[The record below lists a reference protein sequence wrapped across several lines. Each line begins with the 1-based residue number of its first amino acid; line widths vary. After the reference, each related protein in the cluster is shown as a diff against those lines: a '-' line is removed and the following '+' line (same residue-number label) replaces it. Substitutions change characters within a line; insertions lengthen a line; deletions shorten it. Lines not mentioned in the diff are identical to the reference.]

1 MTWTRRDWIYLL
13 SLTLLAATLRFY
25 QLGAVPPGFQFDE
38 AFNAIDAEQIWYG
51 NRPLFLPANGG
62 REVLYSYFQALLGN
76 FLGFNVYSL
85 RLASALAGIATVPA
99 AYLLLRRILQRES
112 QAVALFT
119 TLTLTVS
126 FWHLHFSHY
135 GIRVITMPLL
145 LSGLFG
151 AFWLSN
157 HSRHPRTVWIATLVT
172 GLLTGLSVWTHPS
185 GRFTPFVLLGYALW
199 LLWWYPARRRWDRH
213 HPLFKLA
220 LIGAVAFVVF
230 LPLGIEFYRHPEF
243 FFGHASEVSIFAERV
258 RGESAPWQ
266 VLGEHLLL
274 VLGMF
279 SVTGDGE
286 WIHNLPGR
294 PVLEA
299 PLALFFALGVGRWI
313 WRLLRRDDPDRDAL
327 ALLAGWTLV
336 MLRPSVLSDAAPN
349 YSRTLPTL
357 PAVLVAAGLGL
368 SWLAEGVRRW
378 QGRQAPSGLPLWS
391 GYALA
396 SVVVAVSGVWA
407 TYDYFV
413 RFPSHPDAYYHYDA
427 DKLDALAA
435 LETAAAA
442 GNMVYLEPLWSTH
455 ATFSFLRDRA
465 IVKSLDTSQTI
476 VLPPPGLGA
485 LYAFPAEKLDRAES
499 LARAWP
505 DTAASELNDRYG
517 RLLLALVERSA
528 DQLGGWPEDFAPTNA
543 LVPVSSGA
551 TITQLP
557 ARFDDAPTLLGY
569 QQRNEGQELVL
580 FWQAEGATLR
590 DLTVFLQFMDQE
602 NNRVAQ
608 IDRLPGD
615 GSYLTPT
622 WTPGERVI
630 ERYQP
635 ELNDR
640 CAGADPLW
648 LYVGWYELAADGAR
662 RPLADGTGDA
672 AVLGP
677 LTLPI
682 RAYPPDQIEL
692 PPGDARTLDAGLTLL
707 ADTIVNDTLTS
718 SSAFHVAL
726 YWQATAALATTE
738 VKIGLQWD
746 QQWLPLWGDRLAPD
760 TPWHDGEIICRRLRM
775 TVPDT
780 LPAGSYPL
788 QLRTTDA
795 TLDLRTVTISPQ

>member
-13 SLTLLAATLRFY
+13 SLTLLAAALRFY
-25 QLGAVPPGFQFDE
+25 QLGEVPPGFQFDE
-38 AFNAIDAEQIWYG
+38 AFNAIDAEQIWHG

-85 RLASALAGIATVPA
+85 RLASALLGIATVPA
-99 AYLLLRRILQRES
+99 TYLLLRRLLRRES
-112 QAVALFT
+112 QTVALFT
-119 TLTLTVS
+119 ALTLAVS

-151 AFWLSN
+151 AFWLSH
-157 HSRHPRTVWIATLVT
+157 HSQRPRTIWLATLVT

-185 GRFTPFVLLGYALW
+185 GRFTPFVLLGYTLW
-199 LLWWYPARRRWDRH
+199 LLWRYPTRRRWDWH
-213 HPLFKLA
+213 HPLVKLA

-279 SVTGDGE
+279 SFTGDGE

-299 PLALFFALGVGRWI
+299 PLALCFALGVVRWVV
-313 WRLLRRDDPDRDAL
+313 RLFRRRQEDPDVDAL
-327 ALLAGWTLV
+327 VLLAGWTLV
-336 MLRPSVLSDAAPN
+336 MLLPSVLSDAAPN

-368 SWLAEGVRRW
+368 SWLATGTWRW
-378 QGRQAPSGLPLWS
+378 RSRQAPSGLPGWI

-396 SVVVAVSGVWA
+396 GLIIAVSGGWA
-407 TYDYFV
+407 GYDYFV
-413 RFPSHPDAYYHYDA
+413 RFPQHPDAYYHYDA

-435 LETAAAA
+435 LEGAAAQ
-442 GNMVYLEPLWSTH
+442 GNIVYLEPLWSEH
-455 ATFSFLRDRA
+455 ATFTFLRDRA
-465 IVKSLDTSQTI
+465 IVKSLDTSQTM

-485 LYAFPAEKLDRAES
+485 LYAFPPEKFDRAQS
-499 LARAWP
+499 LGRRWP
-505 DTAASELNDRYG
+505 NVTAGELHDRYG
-517 RLLLALVERSA
+517 RLLLAQVQLTA
-528 DQLGGWPEDFAPTNA
+528 DQLAGWPENFAPTNE
-543 LVPVSSGA
+543 PVR
-551 TITQLP
+551 P
-557 ARFDDAPTLLGY
+557 FPVHFDDAPTLLGY
-569 QQRNEGQELVL
+569 QQRNDKQELVL
-580 FWQAEGATLR
+580 FWQAEAATLR
-590 DLTVFLQFMDQE
+590 DLTIFLQFIDQAG
-602 NNRVAQ
+602 NRVAQ

-622 WTPGERVI
+622 WTAGERVI

-635 ELNDR
+635 ALNDV
-640 CAGADPLW
+640 CAGDEPLS
-648 LYVGWYELAADGAR
+648 LYVGWYELAAAGAR

-672 AVLGP
+672 AVIGP
-677 LTLPI
+677 LTLPL
-682 RAYPPDQIEL
+682 RAYLPDQISVPL
-692 PPGDARTLDAGLTLL
+692 TNQRLLAPGLTLL
-707 ADTIVNDTLTS
+707 ADTIMTDTLPSGTTFS
-718 SSAFHVAL
+718 VDL
-726 YWQATAALATTE
+726 YWQAGTALATTP
-738 VKIGLQWD
+738 VQVGLQWD
-746 QQWLPLWGDRLAPD
+746 QQMVPLWDAIIAPD
-760 TPWHDGEIICRRLRM
+760 TPWHDGEIVCRRVQL
-775 TVPDT
+775 T
-780 LPAGSYPL
+780 LPPDLPPGDYPL
-788 QLRTTDA
+788 QLRTA
-795 TLDLRTVTISPQ
+795 EASLLLRSLTITP